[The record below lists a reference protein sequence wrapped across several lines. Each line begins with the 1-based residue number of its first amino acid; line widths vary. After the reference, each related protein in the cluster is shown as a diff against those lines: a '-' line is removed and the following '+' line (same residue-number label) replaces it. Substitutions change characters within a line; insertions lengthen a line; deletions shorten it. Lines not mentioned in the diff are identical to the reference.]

1 MTLEELEEWLLRREK
16 PTVILAP
23 THRGALRG
31 IAGIAWVELTQRFGR
46 VDFDQIPWRN
56 LVDALGKHLA
66 KPKAILWTN
75 SPAVFDR
82 LAPSEAFAIAEPG
95 RWSGESGP
103 LEQPLAEMIFSGDG
117 FAFRQL
123 TAAEVEQVARAYNVG
138 IQQFSE
144 CIEAVGGLFS

>member
-1 MTLEELEEWLLRREK
+1 MTFDELAAWLLKRER

-23 THRGALRG
+23 TFDREAMQ
-31 IAGIAWVELTQRFGR
+31 ATYAELSPRLGY